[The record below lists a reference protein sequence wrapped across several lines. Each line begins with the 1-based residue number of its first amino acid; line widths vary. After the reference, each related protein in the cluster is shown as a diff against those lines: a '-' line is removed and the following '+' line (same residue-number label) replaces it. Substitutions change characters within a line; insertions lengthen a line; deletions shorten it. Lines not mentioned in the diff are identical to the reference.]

1 MRGTRGRAGRVP
13 ALLGGVLLTAGVL
26 AGCGTDGG
34 TGGGT
39 DGGAGASAQPSD
51 PSAGTVTT
59 APDGVQEV
67 TIETPDDYVFVPDAF
82 TVAPGRVR
90 LTVTSTAEQM
100 THNFRFRP
108 GAGPEEIAEEI
119 PILTPGE
126 SRTIEFE
133 VTVSG
138 DHPFDCTFH
147 AQLGQS
153 GVMTVSG

>member
-13 ALLGGVLLTAGVL
+13 ALLGGVLLAAGVL
-26 AGCGTDGG
+26 AGCGTDDGA
-34 TGGGT
+34 GGGS
-39 DGGAGASAQPSD
+39 GGSSAQPSN
-51 PSAGTVTT
+51 PSAGAVST

-67 TIETPDDYVFVPDAF
+67 TIETPDDYVFVPDTF

-108 GAGPEEIAEEI
+108 GAGPEEIPEEI
-119 PILTPGE
+119 ALLAPGD

-133 VTVSG
+133 VTMPG

-147 AQLGQS
+147 VQLGQS

>member
-1 MRGTRGRAGRVP
+1 MRGTRGRDGRVP
-13 ALLGGVLLTAGVL
+13 ALLGGLLLAAGVL

-34 TGGGT
+34 S
-39 DGGAGASAQPSD
+39 GGAGTSAQPSD

-59 APDGVQEV
+59 APDGVQELTV
-67 TIETPDDYVFVPDAF
+67 ETPDDYVFVPDSF

-119 PILTPGE
+119 TLLAPGE
-126 SRTIEFE
+126 SRTIEF
-133 VTVSG
+133 TVEQPG
-138 DHPFDCTFH
+138 DYVFDCTFH
-147 AQLGQS
+147 LQLGQT
-153 GVMTVSG
+153 GTMTVEG